1 MRSLHL
7 IGAPNTRDLGG
18 LTTRDG
24 REIRKGLLLRSG
36 MLQHLTESDCETLRK
51 IPLKTVIDFRTERE
65 QREMPD
71 VEIPGVR
78 HVSCPILEEMSGI
91 TREQETDEIPAYF
104 RAAIAAGFEAENRM
118 TQLYIPLV
126 EGDYSLDH
134 YREFLHHVLNHE
146 GGALLYHCTAG
157 KDRVGIGTMLILTA
171 LGVDRDTILE
181 DYLLTNKYSR
191 DEVDQTVE
199 TAKKYSDAPST
210 EFAIRAFD
218 SARDRYMRTAWESID
233 RRYCDVQTFLTE
245 RLNFGEE
252 KQAALREKY
261 LK

>member
-1 MRSLHL
+1 MRSYHL
-7 IGAPNTRDLGG
+7 TGAPNARDLGG
-18 LTTRDG
+18 LRTIDG
-24 REIRKGLLLRSG
+24 GEIRKGLLIRSD
-36 MLQHLTESDCETLRK
+36 MLQHLTEEDCRILEG

-71 VEIPGVR
+71 AAIPGVEY
-78 HVSCPILEEMSGI
+78 VSCPILEEMTGI
-91 TREQETDEIPAYF
+91 TREQATDDIPPYY

-126 EGDYSLDH
+126 EGEYSLKH
-134 YREFLHHVLNHE
+134 YQEFLDHVLNHE

-171 LGVDRDTILE
+171 LGVNRETILE
-181 DYLLTNKYSR
+181 DYLLTNQYCKSA
-191 DEVDQTVE
+191 VDRTVE
-199 TAKKYSDAPST
+199 TAKQYSDAPST

-218 SARDRYMRTAWESID
+218 SARERYLRTAWESID
-233 RRYCDVQTFLTE
+233 RRYGDVKTFMTE
-245 RLNFGEE
+245 RLDFGEE

>member
-7 IGAPNTRDLGG
+7 TGAPNARDLGG
-18 LTTRDG
+18 LTTQDG

-36 MLQHLTESDCETLRK
+36 MLQHLTEADCAVLQQ
-51 IPLKTVIDFRTERE
+51 IPLKMVIDFRTERE

-71 VEIPGVR
+71 AVIPGVE
-78 HVSCPILEEMSGI
+78 HISCPILEEMTGI
-91 TREQETDEIPAYF
+91 TREQATEEIPPYY

-134 YREFLHHVLNHE
+134 YRVFLHHVLNH
-146 GGALLYHCTAG
+146 GNGALLYHCTAG

-171 LGVDRDTILE
+171 LGIDRETILE
-181 DYLLTNKYSR
+181 DYLLTNHYCKA
-191 DEVDQTVE
+191 EVDQTVE

-218 SARDRYMRTAWESID
+218 SARERYMRTAWASID
-233 RRYCDVQTFLTE
+233 RRYGDVKTFMTE
-245 RLNFGEE
+245 RLDFGEE